1 MTQNIDVSLVIPV
14 LNEQGSLLELY
25 RRIAEVAHT
34 HRFACEII
42 FIDDGST
49 DDSPH
54 ILDELA
60 RTDARVG
67 VIHFRRN
74 FGKAAALDAGFK
86 AARGRVIITMDAD
99 LQDDSNEI
107 PRFLAKLDEGYDLVS
122 GWKKKRNDP
131 LDKTLPSKVFNQTVS
146 LVSGLK
152 LHDFNCG
159 FKAYKR
165 EAVAGL
171 NLYGEMHRFIPVLLH
186 WFGFKITEIP
196 VEHHSRRFG
205 RSKYGLG
212 RLFKGCFDLLTVVL
226 LTRFVSR
233 PLHLFGGVGLV
244 FGFLGV
250 LILLYLSGL
259 WFLGLGPIGSRPLLF
274 LGLLLTMVGVQFVC
288 TGLVAELIAR
298 REQERQSNYVIRSQ
312 HRPGSLTEDQ

>member
-1 MTQNIDVSLVIPV
+1 MKAIDVSLVIPV
-14 LNEQGSLLELY
+14 LNEQDSLLELY
-25 RRIAEVAHT
+25 RRIAEVIQKN
-34 HRFACEII
+34 RLDCEII
-42 FIDDGST
+42 FINDGST
-49 DDSPH
+49 DDSPL
-54 ILDELA
+54 ILNELA
-60 RTDARVG
+60 RNDARVG

-86 AARGRVIITMDAD
+86 EARGRAIITMDAD
-99 LQDDSNEI
+99 LQDDSKEI

-131 LDKTLPSKVFNQTVS
+131 LNKTLPSKLFNRTVS

-159 FKAYKR
+159 FKAYRR
-165 EAVAGL
+165 EALKGL

-186 WFGFKITEIP
+186 WSGFKIAEIP

-212 RLFKGCFDLLTVVL
+212 RLVKGFFDLLTVVL

-244 FGFLGV
+244 FGLLGTF
-250 LILLYLSGL
+250 ILLYLSAL
-259 WFLGLGPIGSRPLLF
+259 WFLGQGPIGSRPLLF

-288 TGLVAELIAR
+288 TGLVAELMAR

-312 HRPGSLTEDQ
+312 HRPGSLTKDQ